1 MKYISF
7 GGYRYDDAFCRPT
20 ICDVRRS
27 DLFVLPL
34 SFDLSFSSCM
44 ILLLWRF
51 HAVFLYAEKER
62 VRKMFK
68 TREIIKKIRLR
79 QRAVISVLMSFAVLA
94 ASLPLSILQYLVILL
109 VPMTTLLLL
118 GVTQVILTSLRAE
131 GKSMSSILKIRME
144 Q

>member
-94 ASLPLSILQYLVILL
+94 ASLPLSIFAISGNTVSTDDNSASFGSYA
-109 VPMTTLLLL
+109 
-118 GVTQVILTSLRAE
+118 VILTSLRAE